1 MSIES
6 LAVSDVPFMGGNI
19 HACPLRGHSTSF
31 QLVDEFGD
39 GKPYAGLPYEV
50 TDYEDAVYTGKLDAT
65 GAGKVDNHFC
75 GPVLLKLNQPYQ
87 GSEKT
92 YSFLRER
99 PNYPL
104 PITELQVRAEKTH
117 FFDKSGVR
125 TLANPAKDLA
135 DPEAYYQV
143 EVSELVKHVA
153 HLPPLASRSAPPNT
167 VLHTLFRQPAKTR
180 SFTLQNKGATDGGM
194 GTVMTP
200 ADMGMS
206 ELGFAP
212 PTPKP
217 KGIAL
222 LPNKHH
228 VLEVRPMRAL
238 RPMLSTS
245 NEFCA
250 LNLYKLALMSTL
262 SYTDFGQVPNTQP
275 VTSDS
280 VSFPLR
286 PSSGN
291 WFGHALPQFEELWQV
306 DDSQT
311 AKFYPMYEEVPYSKR
326 LEVVPFDPL
335 LYPEVND
342 PELGEE
348 QEHPAKLHFLDDR
361 KLAESSDTQ
370 AFISHHDELILISV
384 RGTSEKWPDAWLDA
398 DAHQVPFEEGDGKV
412 HNGFYRA
419 AKVAYTFAVKYLEK
433 FYSGQKLVICGHSLG
448 GAVALLLAEMLRR
461 NKRYQ
466 PEIVLYT
473 YGAPRAADSTFIEA
487 AEPLKH
493 HRIVFHNDPVPSV
506 PSTWM
511 NTPSNRVPVY
521 ATHGA
526 VLALHPVGGLAFFIG
541 GIINFTGDPYGHHGE
556 LLHFMPV
563 DFDDGRKSSILW
575 EPGCSTINDHGYA
588 EALRQTN
595 GLPKRGSFLRQII
608 DGGHHS
614 MVGSYIPGCWAT
626 LRRWQEA
633 QEKRRSRVTLT
644 EFERV
649 NANLENVRGQ
659 LKALSTKIE
668 RQSRAY
674 ANPQRDA
681 QDIRDLE
688 KEVENLRMTQARLE
702 APHKHTVT
710 VADVYGSHAD
720 QPEWVQESLLR
731 WRAHP
736 KNIAQ
741 DPLAM
746 IPSPP
751 EDNETAIAAITG
763 GHAVGTPFHLDID
776 SIV

>member
-1 MSIES
+1 
-6 LAVSDVPFMGGNI
+6 MG
-19 HACPLRGHSTSF
+19 A
-31 QLVDEFGD
+31 
-39 GKPYAGLPYEV
+39 
-50 TDYEDAVYTGKLDAT
+50 
-65 GAGKVDNHFC
+65 
-75 GPVLLKLNQPYQ
+75 
-87 GSEKT
+87 
-92 YSFLRER
+92 
-99 PNYPL
+99 
-104 PITELQVRAEKTH
+104 
-117 FFDKSGVR
+117 
-125 TLANPAKDLA
+125 
-135 DPEAYYQV
+135 
-143 EVSELVKHVA
+143 
-153 HLPPLASRSAPPNT
+153 
-167 VLHTLFRQPAKTR
+167 
-180 SFTLQNKGATDGGM
+180 
-194 GTVMTP
+194 VMTP
-200 ADMGMS
+200 ADMGLF
-206 ELGFAP
+206 ELGFTP
-212 PTPKP
+212 PPPKP

-238 RPMLSTS
+238 RPMLSTG

-250 LNLYKLALMSTL
+250 LNLYQLALMSTL
-262 SYTDFGQVPNTQP
+262 SYTDFGQDPNTQP
-275 VTSDS
+275 VETDS
-280 VSFPLR
+280 VRFPLR

-291 WFGHALPQFEELWQV
+291 WFGHALPQFDELWQV
-306 DDSQT
+306 DGSQT
-311 AKFYPMYEEVPYSKR
+311 AKFYPLFEEVPYSKR

-342 PELGEE
+342 PELGNE
-348 QEHPAKLHFLDDR
+348 QEHPANVNFLDDR
-361 KLAESSDTQ
+361 KQAESSDTQ
-370 AFISHHDELILISV
+370 VFISHHDELILVSV
-384 RGTSEKWPDAWLDA
+384 RGTSEILADAWLDA
-398 DAHQVPFEEGDGKV
+398 DANQVPFEQGDGKV

-419 AKVAYTFAVKYLEK
+419 AKVAYTFVVDYMGK
-433 FYSGQKLVICGHSLG
+433 FYNGQKLVICGHSLG

-487 AEPLKH
+487 AQPLHH
-493 HRIVFHNDPVPSV
+493 HRVVFHNDPVPSV

-526 VLALHPVGGLAFFIG
+526 VLAFHPVGGLAFFIG
-541 GIINFTGDPYGHHGE
+541 GIINFTGDPFGHHGK
-556 LLHFMPV
+556 LRHFMPV
-563 DFDDGRKSSILW
+563 DFGDGRKSSILW

>member
-1 MSIES
+1 MSVVA
-6 LAVSDVPFMGGNI
+6 LAASDTPFMKGNI

-31 QLVDEFGD
+31 QLIDEFGD
-39 GKPYAGLPYEV
+39 GKPFAGLTYEV

-65 GAGKVDNHFC
+65 GSAKVENHFC
-75 GPVLLKLNQPYQ
+75 GPVLLKLSEKYQ
-87 GSEKT
+87 GVNDDYSELVRRKH
-92 YSFLRER
+92 
-99 PNYPL
+99 YPL
-104 PITELQVRAEKTH
+104 PITELQVRAEKTR
-117 FFDKSGVR
+117 FSDKAGMR

-135 DPEAYYQV
+135 DPNAYYQV
-143 EVSELVKHVA
+143 EVSELVKHLA
-153 HLPPLASRSAPPNT
+153 HLPPLAARSNPPNMA
-167 VLHTLFRQPAKTR
+167 VHTLFRRPAKTR
-180 SFTLQNKGATDGGM
+180 TFT
-194 GTVMTP
+194 TP
-200 ADMGMS
+200 NAS
-206 ELGFAP
+206 AP
-212 PTPKP
+212 EVGLSAVKP
-217 KGIAL
+217 KGVAL

-250 LNLYKLALMSTL
+250 LNLYQLALMSTL
-262 SYTDFGQVPNTQP
+262 SYTDFGQEPNTQP
-275 VTSDS
+275 VTTDS

-311 AKFYPMYEEVPYSKR
+311 AKFYPLYEEVPYSKR
-326 LEVVPFDPL
+326 LEVVPFDPQ
-335 LYPEVND
+335 LYPEVNA

-370 AFISHHDELILISV
+370 AFISHHDELILVSV
-384 RGTSEKWPDAWLDA
+384 RGTSEKLPDAWLDA

-433 FYSGQKLVICGHSLG
+433 FYNGQKLVICGHSLG

-541 GIINFTGDPYGHHGE
+541 GIINFTGDPYGHHGN
-556 LLHFMPV
+556 LRHFMPV

-633 QEKRRSRVTLT
+633 QEKKRPRVTLT

-659 LKALSTKIE
+659 LRALSTKIE
-668 RQSRAY
+668 KQSRAY

-688 KEVENLRMTQARLE
+688 KEVENLRMTQTRLE

-720 QPEWVQESLLR
+720 QSEWVQESLLR

-736 KNIAQ
+736 KNIDH

-751 EDNETAIAAITG
+751 EDNDAAIAAITG
-763 GHAVGTPFHLDID
+763 GHAVGKPFHLDID

>member
-1 MSIES
+1 MSIGP
-6 LAVSDVPFMGGNI
+6 LAASDAPFMSGNI

-31 QLVDEFGD
+31 QLVDESGD
-39 GKPYAGLPYEV
+39 GTPYAGLPYEV
-50 TDYEDAVYTGKLDAT
+50 TDYEDTVYTGKLDAI
-65 GAGKVDNHFC
+65 GAGKVNNHFC
-75 GPVLLKLNQPYQ
+75 GPILLKLSQPYQ

-104 PITELQVRAEKTH
+104 PITELQVRAEKTR
-117 FFDKSGVR
+117 FTEKSGMR
-125 TLANPAKDLA
+125 TLANPAKNLA
-135 DPEAYYQV
+135 DPNAYYQV
-143 EVSELVKHVA
+143 EVSELVKHIA
-153 HLPPLASRSAPPNT
+153 HLPPLASRSNPPNMA
-167 VLHTLFRQPAKTR
+167 VHTLFRQPAKTR
-180 SFTLQNKGATDGGM
+180 TFTTQNA
-194 GTVMTP
+194 
-200 ADMGMS
+200 S
-206 ELGFAP
+206 AP
-212 PTPKP
+212 EVGLSAAKP
-217 KGIAL
+217 KGVAL

-245 NEFCA
+245 NDFCA
-250 LNLYKLALMSTL
+250 LNLYQLALMSTL
-262 SYTDFGQVPNTQP
+262 SYTDFGQEPNTQP
-275 VTSDS
+275 VTTDS

-306 DDSQT
+306 DGSQT
-311 AKFYPMYEEVPYSKR
+311 AKFYPLYEEVPYSKR
-326 LEVVPFDPL
+326 LEVVPFDPQ
-335 LYPEVND
+335 LYPEAND

-370 AFISHHDELILISV
+370 AFISHHDELILVSV
-384 RGTSEKWPDAWLDA
+384 RGTSEKLPDAWLDA

-419 AKVAYTFAVKYLEK
+419 AKVAYPFVVKYLDK
-433 FYSGQKLVICGHSLG
+433 FFSGQKVLITGHSLG
-448 GAVALLLAEMLRR
+448 GAVALILSEMLRR
-461 NKRYQ
+461 DKRFT
-466 PEIVLYT
+466 PDIVLYT

-487 AEPLKH
+487 AKPLNH

-511 NTPSNRVPVY
+511 NTPSNRVPAY

-526 VLALHPVGGLAFFIG
+526 VLSLHPVGGLAFFIG
-541 GIINFTGDPYGHHGE
+541 GIINFTGDPYGHHGK
-556 LLHFMPV
+556 LRHFMPV
-563 DFDDGRKSSILW
+563 DFGDGRQSSILW

-608 DGGHHS
+608 DGDHHS

-644 EFERV
+644 EFDRV
-649 NANLENVRGQ
+649 SANLENVKGQ

-668 RQSRAY
+668 RQARAY
-674 ANPQRDA
+674 SNPHRDA

-720 QPEWVQESLLR
+720 QPEWVQEILLR

-736 KNIAQ
+736 KNTAH

-751 EDNETAIAAITG
+751 EDNGAAIAAITG
-763 GHAVGTPFHLDID
+763 GHAVGKPFHLDID